1 MDRLMDRL
9 KGFWDPLL
17 LPPDTPAGQRA
28 AVTAGAG
35 RVAVGAGAGT
45 GKTWVLSSRYA
56 RLLLTDPECL
66 PRDILT
72 LTYTEAAA
80 SEMRERIERRVR
92 ELLSTPGAP
101 VSVERVR
108 EVTDGFGEAWISTIH
123 AFAARM
129 IRESGLSL
137 DLDPRASVVSSPQ
150 EDAFWNA
157 IGDAVEGAD
166 LRGMARLSRNARL
179 RAAAAALDDDR
190 TLGAALDQWDGAKL
204 RDLARDT
211 AELHA
216 SLGHTWGQML
226 DWADAAPD
234 PDDPLVRAASA
245 AVTELLRPRWLSA
258 WELWGSVFRALAG
271 ELADKAHKDRAEGKV
286 ESPAALLADC
296 AELWM
301 PRMEAAEW
309 GSSAREPDDEA
320 LRLFTLDVLSAV
332 RNLRGATGKLFGAI
346 RDILGTTVGDWRK
359 EQERSGLPVL
369 SGPAPEEP
377 LAEPERRLRATLLRF
392 CGTAWGLWDEMK
404 RRRGLLSFSDMI
416 LHARGAAERARASR
430 EFRHVLVDEFQ
441 DTDPLQFSLLESL
454 RERGGAGLFAVGDPK
469 QSIYRFRHADPALFA
484 GTIAQADERIE
495 LDVSFRTRGPLLR
508 RINGLF
514 AHIWS
519 SGLGSSAGLRGLA
532 YEPLVPVEAPS
543 ARSGGTLAPFSV
555 LLAARSGRGEADA
568 RERLAS
574 ALAARIGDAVRSGRT
589 VWDKAERRLRPARWR
604 DFAVLLRNRNHH
616 GLLER
621 TFAAEGIPVRLDRST
636 EYFARGEVGDVIA
649 LLRAAADPGDETAL
663 SGWLLS
669 PFSGVPRKE
678 VLHLLEERAAELRA
692 GRGEPLS
699 GLLRER
705 IPEAFERLVR
715 LELLGRHRGP
725 SALLEGFVRDR
736 RWLSRYA
743 PHHRLR
749 ALRNVRRALSLAR
762 AYQRGLAV
770 SLAGCAR
777 WMERALRDGSRM
789 EEPHWMDPDADAV
802 LVATVHASK
811 GLEYP
816 AVAVFDT
823 ARRTASSSLGPSRT
837 LGLAFS
843 GLPDALADTPG
854 EDTGADGPEAQGKP
868 EPRTMLW
875 ERLLSSQGELE
886 EDMRLF
892 YVACTR
898 AQDALCLCG
907 FVGEDKD
914 GNRTLPRDRW
924 TSLALSWLA
933 GEEGCDWQELG
944 RPEVRY
950 ADEEGEGPNVSPGG
964 PDHEGPE
971 RAEIRVE
978 IGAEPGAEASGDVA
992 EVPLVPVPAPSLDGV
1007 TLASFSA
1014 TSFALFEWCPL
1025 AWRRRYRQGLDLRWE
1040 IPDEAVG
1047 GTGDAENAGGADLG
1061 TLAHWILARWP
1072 SDCPMPGERDT
1083 LSWWLSD
1090 PRVPK
1095 RLPANL
1101 REIWRDPGSREAL
1114 ADWLHR
1120 FEDSE
1125 AGAEIGGA
1133 LRTGRA
1139 RREAGFRVRVGGS
1152 GLPLVGA
1159 MDVIWRSTG
1168 AAGLWHVRDYKI
1180 TLPSGAPDELYR
1192 SQLAFYAL
1200 AVRELAERASEKDAE
1215 GGKTGLTKQKFEAV
1229 DVGLIFLR
1237 EGGLIGSR
1245 RSFPRDFEWD
1255 GLRARV
1261 LEAARGAALGDW
1273 PARTDRCRECPW
1285 AGNCP
1290 GRRRG
1295 RAPHAS
1301 E

>member
-1 MDRLMDRL
+1 MDRVMDRL

-56 RLLLTDPECL
+56 RLLLTDAECL

-92 ELLSTPGAP
+92 ELLSAPGAP

-137 DLDPRASVVSSPQ
+137 DVDPRASVVSSPQ

-157 IGDAVEGAD
+157 IGDAAEGAD
-166 LRGMARLSRNARL
+166 LRGMARLSGDARL

-216 SLGHTWGQML
+216 SLGHTWVQML
-226 DWADAAPD
+226 DWADAALS
-234 PDDPLVRAASA
+234 PDDPLVRTASA

-258 WELWGSVFRALAG
+258 WELWGSVFHTLAG
-271 ELADKAHKDRAEGKV
+271 ELADKARKDRAEGKD

-301 PRMEAAEW
+301 PRMEAAGR

-320 LRLFTLDVLSAV
+320 LRLFTLDVLGSV

-346 RDILGTTVGDWRK
+346 RDILGTTAGDWRK

-369 SGPAPEEP
+369 SGPTPNEP

-532 YEPLVPVEAPS
+532 YEPLVPVAAPS
-543 ARSGGTLAPFSV
+543 ERSGGTLTPFSV
-555 LLAARSGRGEADA
+555 LLAVRSGRGEADA

-589 VWDKAERRLRPARWR
+589 VWDKAERRLRPAHWR

-621 TFAAEGIPVRLDRST
+621 AFAAEGIPVRLDRST
-636 EYFARGEVGDVIA
+636 EYCARGEVGDVIA

-669 PFSGVPRKE
+669 PFSGGPRE
-678 VLHLLEERAAELRA
+678 EALHLLEERAAELRA
-692 GRGEPLS
+692 GRGGPLS
-699 GLLRER
+699 DLLRER
-705 IPEAFERLVR
+705 IPRAFERLVR
-715 LELLGRHRGP
+715 LELLGRHQGP
-725 SALLEGFVRDR
+725 AALLEGFVRDR

-777 WMERALRDGSRM
+777 WMERALREGSRM
-789 EEPHWMDPDADAV
+789 EEPHWLDPDADAV

-823 ARRTASSSLGPSRT
+823 ARRTASSSLCPSRT

-854 EDTGADGPEAQGKP
+854 EDTGADGPEAQEKP

-944 RPEVRY
+944 RPGVRY
-950 ADEEGEGPNVSPGG
+950 ADEDGEDPA
-964 PDHEGPE
+964 
-971 RAEIRVE
+971 RAGIRVE
-978 IGAEPGAEASGDVA
+978 MGAEPGAEASGDVTN
-992 EVPLVPVPAPSLDGV
+992 VPLVPVPAPSLDGV

-1025 AWRRRYRQGLDLRWE
+1025 AWRRRYQQGLDLRWE
-1040 IPDEAVG
+1040 IPDEAG
-1047 GTGDAENAGGADLG
+1047 GGMGDAESVGGADLG

-1072 SDCPMPGERDT
+1072 SDCPMPGERDA

-1120 FEDSE
+1120 FEESE

-1159 MDVIWRSTG
+1159 MDVVWRSTG

-1192 SQLAFYAL
+1192 AQLAFYAL
-1200 AVRELAERASEKDAE
+1200 AVRELAERASEKGAE
-1215 GGKTGLTKQKFEAV
+1215 GGKTGLARQKFEAV

-1290 GRRRG
+1290 GRPRG
-1295 RAPHAS
+1295 RAPRTS

>member
-1 MDRLMDRL
+1 MDRL

-45 GKTWVLSSRYA
+45 GKPWVLSSRYA
-56 RLLLTDPECL
+56 RLLLTDPGCL

-92 ELLSTPGAP
+92 ELLSAPGAP
-101 VSVERVR
+101 VSAERAR

-123 AFAARM
+123 AFAARL

-137 DLDPRASVVSSPQ
+137 DVDPRASVVSSPQ

-157 IGDAVEGAD
+157 IGDAAEGAD
-166 LRGMARLSRNARL
+166 LRGMARLSGNARL

-226 DWADAAPD
+226 DWADAALS

-271 ELADKAHKDRAEGKV
+271 ELADKARKDRAEGKV

-301 PRMEAAEW
+301 PWMEAAGR

-320 LRLFTLDVLSAV
+320 LRLFTLDALSAV
-332 RNLRGATGKLFGAI
+332 RNLRGATGKLFGTI
-346 RDILGTTVGDWRK
+346 RDILGTTAGDWRK
-359 EQERSGLPVL
+359 EQERIKLPAL
-369 SGPAPEEP
+369 SGPAPDEP

-392 CGTAWGLWDEMK
+392 CGTAGGLWDEMK

-469 QSIYRFRHADPALFA
+469 QSIYRFRHADPSLFA
-484 GTIAQADERIE
+484 RAISEADQRIE

-532 YEPLVPVEAPS
+532 YEPLVPVAAPS
-543 ARSGGTLAPFSV
+543 ERSGGTLAPFSV
-555 LLAARSGRGEADA
+555 LLAVRSGRGEADA

-574 ALAARIGDAVRSGRT
+574 ALAARIGGAVRSGRT

-621 TFAAEGIPVRLDRST
+621 AFAAEGIPVRLDRST

-669 PFSGVPRKE
+669 PFSGVPRE
-678 VLHLLEERAAELRA
+678 EALHLLEERAAELRA
-692 GRGEPLS
+692 GRGGPLS
-699 GLLRER
+699 DLLRER
-705 IPEAFERLVR
+705 IPKAFERLVR
-715 LELLGRHRGP
+715 LELLGRHQGP
-725 SALLEGFVRDR
+725 AALLEGFVRDR

-802 LVATVHASK
+802 LIATVHASK

-823 ARRTASSSLGPSRT
+823 ARRTASSSLCPSRT

-843 GLPDALADTPG
+843 GLPDALADTQAAPG
-854 EDTGADGPEAQGKP
+854 GDTGADGPEAQEKP

-933 GEEGCDWQELG
+933 GEEGCDWQELS

-950 ADEEGEGPNVSPGG
+950 ADEDG
-964 PDHEGPE
+964 EGPE

-978 IGAEPGAEASGDVA
+978 IGAKPEAEAPGDVA
-992 EVPLVPVPAPSLDGV
+992 EAPLVPVPAPSLDGV

-1047 GTGDAENAGGADLG
+1047 GTGDAESVGGADLG

-1072 SDCPMPGERDT
+1072 SDRPMPGERDA

-1120 FEDSE
+1120 FKDSE

-1200 AVRELAERASEKDAE
+1200 AVRELAERASEKGAG
-1215 GGKTGLTKQKFEAV
+1215 GGKTGLTKQNFEAV

-1255 GLRARV
+1255 GLRSRV

-1290 GRRRG
+1290 GRPRG
-1295 RAPHAS
+1295 RAPRTS

>member
-1 MDRLMDRL
+1 MDKLE
-9 KGFWDPLL
+9 GFWDPLL

-56 RLLLTDPECL
+56 RLLLTDAECL

-92 ELLSTPGAP
+92 ELLSAPGAP
-101 VSVERVR
+101 VSADRIR

-137 DLDPRASVVSSPQ
+137 DVDPRASVVSSPQ

-157 IGDAVEGAD
+157 IGDAAEGAD
-166 LRGMARLSRNARL
+166 LRGMARLSGDARL

-216 SLGHTWGQML
+216 SLGHTWVQML
-226 DWADAAPD
+226 DWADAAPSS
-234 PDDPLVRAASA
+234 DDPLVRTASA

-258 WELWGSVFRALAG
+258 WELWGSVFRALGG
-271 ELADKAHKDRAEGKV
+271 ELADKAHKDRAEGKD
-286 ESPAALLADC
+286 ESPAALIAAC

-301 PRMEAAEW
+301 PQMAGAGRD
-309 GSSAREPDDEA
+309 GSAKGPGEPGDED
-320 LRLFTLDVLSAV
+320 LRRFTLDVLGSV
-332 RNLRGATGKLFGAI
+332 RNLRGATGKLFDAI
-346 RDILGTTVGDWRK
+346 RDILGSTAGDWRK
-359 EQERSGLPVL
+359 EQERIKLPVL
-369 SGPAPEEP
+369 SGPAPNEP
-377 LAEPERRLRATLLRF
+377 LPEPERRLRATLLRF

-416 LHARGAAERARASR
+416 LHARGAAERVRASR

-532 YEPLVPVEAPS
+532 YEPLTPAAAPS
-543 ARSGGTLAPFSV
+543 ERSGGTLTPFSV
-555 LLAARSGRGEADA
+555 LLAVRSGRGEEDA

-621 TFAAEGIPVRLDRST
+621 AFAAEGIPVRLDRST

-669 PFSGVPRKE
+669 PFSGVPRE
-678 VLHLLEERAAELRA
+678 EALRLLEGRAAALCA
-692 GRGEPLS
+692 GRRGPLS
-699 GLLRER
+699 DLLRER
-705 IPEAFERLVR
+705 IPEAFDRLVR

-725 SALLEGFVRDR
+725 AALLESFVRDR
-736 RWLSRYA
+736 RWLSGHA
-743 PHHRLR
+743 PRHRLR

-802 LVATVHASK
+802 LIATVHASK

-823 ARRTASSSLGPSRT
+823 ARRTASPSLCPSRT

-854 EDTGADGPEAQGKP
+854 KGTETDGPEAQRDL

-933 GEEGCDWQELG
+933 GEKGCDWQELG
-944 RPEVRY
+944 QPEVRY
-950 ADEEGEGPNVSPGG
+950 LDEDGEGPAAPSGG
-964 PDHEGPE
+964 AGREAPARAGI
-971 RAEIRVE
+971 RAEIGTGPE
-978 IGAEPGAEASGDVA
+978 AEASGDA
-992 EVPLVPVPAPSLDGV
+992 AKVPPVPVPAPSLDGV

-1040 IPDEAVG
+1040 IPDEAGG
-1047 GTGDAENAGGADLG
+1047 GTGDAESAGGADLG

-1072 SDCPMPGERDT
+1072 SDRPMPGERDA

-1090 PRVPK
+1090 PRVPQ

-1101 REIWRDPGSREAL
+1101 REVWRDPGSREAL

-1120 FEDSE
+1120 FKDSE

-1159 MDVIWRSTG
+1159 MDVVWRSTG

-1200 AVRELAERASEKDAE
+1200 AVRELAERASEKGAG
-1215 GGKTGLTKQKFEAV
+1215 GGKTGLTKQNFEAV

-1255 GLRARV
+1255 GLRSRV

-1295 RAPHAS
+1295 RAPRAS